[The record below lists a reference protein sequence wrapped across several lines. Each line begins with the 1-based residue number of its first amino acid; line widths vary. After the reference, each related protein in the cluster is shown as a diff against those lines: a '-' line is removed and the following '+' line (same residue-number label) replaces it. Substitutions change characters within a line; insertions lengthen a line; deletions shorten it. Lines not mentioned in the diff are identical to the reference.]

1 MVTTTGDVEQEGET
15 PRPLV
20 RGRFPVARRP
30 VLVRRPTTTATATPS
45 EDVHEEDERKKSDD
59 EESSA
64 GIVEEQKAVA
74 RGRPSNPNAHFV
86 QQLRQNQRK
95 LISVLKDKAVTDVSD
110 LHELESKNDAEE
122 ERFEKEDADVDDG
135 RADAPFRG
143 RVRIPVSV
151 ILTSKFNWGSFIFV
165 QKQQTMDTKKVL
177 RSFGKANQYML
188 TTALKNYWFL
198 LS

>member
-151 ILTSKFNWGSFIFV
+151 ILTSKFN
-165 QKQQTMDTKKVL
+165 
-177 RSFGKANQYML
+177 
-188 TTALKNYWFL
+188 
-198 LS
+198 